1 MIAAIAFTLVPE
13 GLADIPGWEFA
24 LWMLIGVVI
33 FLVGDAIVDRRFG
46 TEGAG
51 GSIGDRRRLGRR
63 RLLTNSLMPFAFERG
78 GALAGAATAVG
89 FLLPVLNS

>member
-13 GLADIPGWEFA
+13 GLADIAGWESA

-46 TEGAG
+46 TRG
-51 GSIGDRRRLGRR
+51 GSRDLIPAFDSGSGDRPRDRPPRRVRWVSGCLWHPRAQ
-63 RLLTNSLMPFAFERG
+63 LH
-78 GALAGAATAVG
+78 VG
-89 FLLPVLNS
+89 PAIF